1 MKRKEIDFDWL
12 SEDIL
17 KAYHA
22 KKVDVIEMSDNDTE
36 EIIRNAIQ
44 KIRQANLDAML
55 IQKIK
60 ISNYKTYLA
69 STLIWRWMMTGQSSL
84 SEDRMVVVKRLYLK
98 PSVGLCT
105 GWK

>member
-1 MKRKEIDFDWL
+1 MTKGIDPKFVHYGIRKDDLAMIEAICEKEEIDFDWL

-44 KIRQANLDAML
+44 KIRQ
-55 IQKIK
+55 
-60 ISNYKTYLA
+60 
-69 STLIWRWMMTGQSSL
+69 
-84 SEDRMVVVKRLYLK
+84 
-98 PSVGLCT
+98 
-105 GWK
+105 